1 MSHHPSL
8 RSEPPLPWSA
18 RTLAGMLAIVVH
30 VLFFVVLVLSVNW
43 HSEDTAPVAVEM
55 WSPSTLRAS
64 MAGAVPPTPLP
75 PAPQP
80 VVPQPAPQPVVPQPA
95 PTPPSPPQPEPVPS
109 QRELA
114 PTPNPDIALAQAR
127 AKAKQEKAAQL
138 ADEAWQQAQ
147 QEKLKKQQEK
157 LQQEKLQQEKQQQ
170 EKQLEL
176 KRQAAVKQAQL
187 KQQRVAALQKMLAQ
201 QTQSEFRSQS
211 ASALTGVRQQL
222 AAGQKASLNARLLA
236 EYQNR
241 IRSKIRSRIIL
252 PESLSGNPKAIFE
265 VKVLSTGEVVDV
277 QLVHSS
283 GQPAYDDAVQRAII
297 KASPLPMPADAD
309 LASQFRDLRLDFS
322 PSDQK

>member
-1 MSHHPSL
+1 MSHHPAL

-80 VVPQPAPQPVVPQPA
+80 VVPQPAP
-95 PTPPSPPQPEPVPS
+95 TPPSPPQPAPQPEPPAPP
-109 QRELA
+109 QQELA

-138 ADEAWQQAQ
+138 ADEARQQAQ
-147 QEKLKKQQEK
+147 QEKLKKQQQEK

-283 GQPAYDDAVQRAII
+283 GQSAYDDAVQRAII
-297 KASPLPMPADAD
+297 KASPLPMPANTD

>member
-1 MSHHPSL
+1 MSHHPAL

-147 QEKLKKQQEK
+147 HIKKLHRPKE
-157 LQQEKLQQEKQQQ
+157 LQGKAGL
-170 EKQLEL
+170 
-176 KRQAAVKQAQL
+176 RSHPFY
-187 KQQRVAALQKMLAQ
+187 RVAMKLRFDDCQKLDKH
-201 QTQSEFRSQS
+201 SRRRRSLPVREVATAS
-211 ASALTGVRQQL
+211 AS
-222 AAGQKASLNARLLA
+222 
-236 EYQNR
+236 
-241 IRSKIRSRIIL
+241 
-252 PESLSGNPKAIFE
+252 
-265 VKVLSTGEVVDV
+265 
-277 QLVHSS
+277 
-283 GQPAYDDAVQRAII
+283 
-297 KASPLPMPADAD
+297 
-309 LASQFRDLRLDFS
+309 
-322 PSDQK
+322 

>member
-1 MSHHPSL
+1 MSYHPSL
-8 RSEPPLPWSA
+8 RSELPLPWSA

-30 VLFFVVLVLSVNW
+30 VLFFIVLVLSVNW

-64 MAGAVPPTPLP
+64 MAGAAPPTPLS

-80 VVPQPAPQPVVPQPA
+80 VAPQPAPI
-95 PTPPSPPQPEPVPS
+95 PPSPPQPEPPAPS
-109 QRELA
+109 RQELA

-127 AKAKQEKAAQL
+127 AKAKQEKATQL
-138 ADEAWQQAQ
+138 ANEAR
-147 QEKLKKQQEK
+147 QEKLKKQQQEK
-157 LQQEKLQQEKQQQ
+157 QQQEKQQQEKQQQ

-176 KRQAAVKQAQL
+176 KQQAAVKQAQL
-187 KQQRVAALQKMLAQ
+187 KQQRVVALQKMLAQ

-297 KASPLPMPADAD
+297 KASPLPMPADTD

>member
-1 MSHHPSL
+1 MSHHPAL

-80 VVPQPAPQPVVPQPA
+80 VVPQPAPQPA
-95 PTPPSPPQPEPVPS
+95 PTPPSPPQPEPPAPFR
-109 QRELA
+109 QELA

-138 ADEAWQQAQ
+138 ADEAQ
-147 QEKLKKQQEK
+147 QEKLKKQ
-157 LQQEKLQQEKQQQ
+157 QQEKLQQEKQQQ
-170 EKQLEL
+170 EKQQQKKQLEL
-176 KRQAAVKQAQL
+176 KQQAAAKQAQL

-283 GQPAYDDAVQRAII
+283 GQQAYDDAVQRAII
-297 KASPLPMPADAD
+297 KASPLPMPADTD